1 MLPPLPGMTEQIAA
15 RIAEIRE
22 LRASAAVPT
31 GPPPP
36 PPTESARRYSGANP
50 KTAEDEYYTER
61 FHGRAAGRGKG
72 RAREI
77 DAWVDDESATRKT

>member
-22 LRASAAVPT
+22 LRASYAVPT

-36 PPTESARRYSGANP
+36 PPTESARRYS
-50 KTAEDEYYTER
+50 
-61 FHGRAAGRGKG
+61 AA
-72 RAREI
+72 
-77 DAWVDDESATRKT
+77 